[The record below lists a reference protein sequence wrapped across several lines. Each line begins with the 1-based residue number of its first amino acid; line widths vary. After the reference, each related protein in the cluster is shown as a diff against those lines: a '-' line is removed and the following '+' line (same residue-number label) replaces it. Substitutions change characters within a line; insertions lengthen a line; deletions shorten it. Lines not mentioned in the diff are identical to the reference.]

1 MSQTRD
7 IQKTKPRRIAVVTV
21 GRSDLGHY
29 ETILRAIEESAEL
42 ELHLMPAAA
51 HFSSRYGE
59 TIRDIR
65 EQGYSYEP
73 GLESLLDADSAQGVS
88 KSVGL
93 GVLAFAQSFAHGN
106 PDLLVVLGDRL
117 EMLCAP
123 IAAAPFNIPVAHLYG
138 GKVSEGAIDE
148 LARHALTKM
157 SHLHF
162 VSCAEYK
169 QRVLQM
175 GEEAWR
181 VHNFGAP
188 TLDRMRTYQSVPREK
203 MCAEIGLD
211 PSLRYLLVTYHPV
224 TLERAGVVE
233 QIRSLLQVLERFGH
247 QVVFTF
253 PNADLGSAEII
264 EQIEHY
270 CAQSAGR
277 ATAVK
282 SAGTQLYQDLMNHAA
297 VMVGNSSS
305 GIVEAA
311 SFALP
316 VVNIGTRQD
325 GAMRPP
331 NVIDVGYGCEEIAGG
346 IERASSTEFK
356 AGIVGMANP
365 YGDGTA
371 GRRIVEVL
379 ARVDLGDRLLRK
391 RFVDAQR

>member
-1 MSQTRD
+1 LSRQN
-7 IQKTKPRRIAVVTV
+7 QEKHAKARRIAVVTV

-29 ETILRAIEESAEL
+29 ESLLHGIEQAAGL
-42 ELHLMPAAA
+42 ELYLMPTAA
-51 HFSSRYGE
+51 HFSNRYGE

-65 EQGYSYEP
+65 EQGYSYES
-73 GLESLLDADSAQGVS
+73 GLESLLDADSAQGVA

-93 GVLAFAQSFAHGN
+93 GVLAFAQSFAQGK

-138 GKVSEGAIDE
+138 GKVTEGAIDE

-162 VSCAEYK
+162 VSCAEYER
-169 QRVLQM
+169 RVLQM

-188 TLDRMRTYQSVPREK
+188 ALDRMRTYQSLPKERV
-203 MCAEIGLD
+203 CAEVGLD
-211 PSLRYLLVTYHPV
+211 PRLEYLLVTYHPV
-224 TLERAGVVE
+224 TLERTGVLE
-233 QIRSLLQVLERFGH
+233 QIRTLLRVLDRFDQ

-264 EQIEHY
+264 AQIEHY
-270 CAQSAGR
+270 SAQSAGR
-277 ATAVK
+277 TAVVEN
-282 SAGTQLYQDLMNHAA
+282 AGTQLYQDLMNHAA

-316 VVNIGTRQD
+316 VVNVGTRQD

-331 NVIDVGYGCEEIAGG
+331 NVIDVGYGAEEIGVA
-346 IERASSTEFK
+346 IERALSAEFND
-356 AGIVGMANP
+356 GIVNMVNP

-371 GRRIVEVL
+371 SSRIVDVL
-379 ARVDLGDRLLRK
+379 ASVELDDRLLRK
-391 RFVDAQR
+391 KFVEL